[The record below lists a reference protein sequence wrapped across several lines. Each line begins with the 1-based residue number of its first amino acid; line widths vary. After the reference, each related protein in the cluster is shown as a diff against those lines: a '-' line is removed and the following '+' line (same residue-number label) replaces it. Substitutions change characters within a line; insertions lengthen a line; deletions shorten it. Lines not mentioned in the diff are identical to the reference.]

1 MTPSRQPMPNR
12 RRQILEDGTPAG
24 EPFHPDVYSHLGGHR
39 DDTWVTSLIARLTQ
53 FLRKIGGS
61 ER

>member
-1 MTPSRQPMPNR
+1 MPNR